1 MIQLRDALTLTR
13 GPALKN
19 RLVLAPLTNMQSHP
33 DGRLS
38 DEEYRWLTMRAEGG
52 FGLTMTCA
60 ATVQREG
67 VGFPGQLGIYSDEHL
82 NGLSRLAA
90 GIKTHQSH
98 AVVQL
103 HHAGMRTPPAL
114 SGRAPQCPSDDESTG
129 AKAMSAGEV
138 AQTMQAFI
146 GAAKRADRAGF
157 DGVELH
163 GAHGYL
169 ICQFLSAEVN
179 RRTDAFGGSLE
190 NRSRMLF
197 DLVDGVRAACRPNF
211 TLGVRLSPERFGM
224 KLDEVR
230 TVAQRLMGEGRIDY
244 LDMSLWDLWKEP
256 EDAAY
261 KGRTLV
267 SYFTDL
273 ERGSVRL
280 GAAGKIA
287 TGSDAARALADGLD
301 FVVIGKAAVL
311 HHDFARRV
319 LADPNFTPA
328 ALPVTPA
335 YLRGEGLSDSFIKYM
350 RNWQGFVEPGS
361 DDQPRS

>member
-1 MIQLRDALTLTR
+1 MAYLGDPLTLTR

-38 DEEYRWLTMRAEGG
+38 DQEFRWLTMRAEGG

-67 VGFPGQLGIYSDEHL
+67 IGFAGQLGIYGDEHL
-82 NGLSRLAA
+82 EGLTRLAA
-90 GIKTHQSH
+90 GIKAHGSH

-114 SGRAPQCPSDDESTG
+114 SGRAPQCPSDDASTG
-129 AKAMSAGEV
+129 AKAMTADEV
-138 AQTMQAFI
+138 AQSMEAFI
-146 GAAKRADRAGF
+146 AAARRADRAGF

-169 ICQFLSAEVN
+169 ICQFLSAETN
-179 RRTDAFGGSLE
+179 RRSDAFGGSLD

-197 DLVDGVRAACRPNF
+197 DLVDGVRAACRPDF
-211 TLGVRLSPERFGM
+211 SLGVRLSPERFGL

-230 TVAQRLMGEGRIDY
+230 TVAQRLMREGRIDY

-256 EDAAY
+256 EDEAF
-261 KGRTLV
+261 KGRALV

-280 GAAGKIA
+280 GAAGKIT
-287 TGSDAARALADGLD
+287 TGADTVRALAEGLD

-319 LADPNFTPA
+319 LADQAFRPTA
-328 ALPVTPA
+328 IPVTPD
-335 YLRGEGLSDSFIKYM
+335 YLRNEGLSDTFIKYM
-350 RNWQGFVEPGS
+350 RNWPGFVAEAP
-361 DDQPRS
+361 

>member
-1 MIQLRDALTLTR
+1 MTSLIDALTLTR

-38 DEEYRWLTMRAEGG
+38 DDEYRWLTMRAEGG

-67 VGFPGQLGIYSDEHL
+67 VGFPGQLGIYGDEHL
-82 NGLSRLAA
+82 DGLSRLAA
-90 GIKTHQSH
+90 GIKAHQSH

-103 HHAGMRTPPAL
+103 HHAGMRTPAAL
-114 SGRAPQCPSDDESTG
+114 SGRAPQCPSDDEATG
-129 AKAMSAGEV
+129 AKAMSADEV
-138 AQTMQAFI
+138 AQTMEAFI
-146 GAAKRADRAGF
+146 AAAKRADRAGF

-179 RRTDAFGGSLE
+179 RRTDAFGGALD

-197 DLVDGVRAACRPNF
+197 DLVDGVRAACRTDF
-211 TLGVRLSPERFGM
+211 SLGVRLSPERFGM
-224 KLDEVR
+224 KLDEIR
-230 TVAQRLMGEGRIDY
+230 TVAQRLMREGRVDY

-256 EDAAY
+256 EDAAF
-261 KGRTLV
+261 KGRSLV

-273 ERGSVRL
+273 DRGSVRL

-287 TGSDAARALADGLD
+287 TGADARRALADGLD

-319 LADPNFTPA
+319 LADPNFAPA
-328 ALPVTPA
+328 PLPVTPA
-335 YLRGEGLSDSFIKYM
+335 YLRGEGLNDAFIKYM
-350 RNWQGFVEPGS
+350 RNWQGFVT
-361 DDQPRS
+361 DAA

>member
-1 MIQLRDALTLTR
+1 MTHLGDALTLTR

-19 RLVLAPLTNMQSHP
+19 RLVLAPLTTMQSHP

-38 DEEYRWLTMRAEGG
+38 DQEFRWLTMRAEGG

-67 VGFPGQLGIYSDEHL
+67 IGFAGQLGIYGDEHL
-82 NGLSRLAA
+82 EGLTRLAA
-90 GIKTHQSH
+90 GIKSHGSH

-114 SGRAPQCPSDDESTG
+114 SGRPPQCPSDDATTG
-129 AKAMSAGEV
+129 AKAMTADEV
-138 AQTMQAFI
+138 AQSMEAFI
-146 GAAKRADRAGF
+146 AAARRADRSGF

-169 ICQFLSAEVN
+169 ICQFLSAETN
-179 RRTDAFGGSLE
+179 QRTDAFGGSLD

-197 DLVDGVRAACRPNF
+197 DLVDGVRTACRANF
-211 TLGVRLSPERFGM
+211 SVGVRLSPERFGL
-224 KLDEVR
+224 KLEEIR
-230 TVAQRLMGEGRIDY
+230 SVAQRLLREGRIDY

-256 EDAAY
+256 EDAAL

-280 GAAGKIA
+280 GAAGKIT
-287 TGSDAARALADGLD
+287 TGADAVRALAERLD

-319 LADPNFTPA
+319 LADQAFRPTA
-328 ALPVTPA
+328 IPVTPD
-335 YLRGEGLSDSFIKYM
+335 YLRNEGLSDTFIKYM
-350 RNWQGFVEPGS
+350 RNWPGFVTEAP
-361 DDQPRS
+361 